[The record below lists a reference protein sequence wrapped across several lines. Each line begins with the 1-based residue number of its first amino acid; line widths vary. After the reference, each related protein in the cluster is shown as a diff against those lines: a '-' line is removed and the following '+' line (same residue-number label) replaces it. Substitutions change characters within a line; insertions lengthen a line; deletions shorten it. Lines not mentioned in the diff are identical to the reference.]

1 VATREKRGTSIAFDM
16 SRHFSMVAVVDALS
30 RERPSSCK
38 RGSIG
43 VHGQGNAPIR
53 AGSSEGIMGS
63 RSPRAQQGDRG
74 AHVSRDEAFD
84 AGAGCGDEATCKDR
98 TALRSLNADG

>member
-1 VATREKRGTSIAFDM
+1 
-16 SRHFSMVAVVDALS
+16 MVAVVDALS

-53 AGSSEGIMGS
+53 AGSTRGHHGVAVAACPNRATEEPTLAATRRLTQERGGGS
-63 RSPRAQQGDRG
+63 NSFS
-74 AHVSRDEAFD
+74 H
-84 AGAGCGDEATCKDR
+84 
-98 TALRSLNADG
+98 LY